1 MWLKVSLA
9 FQTFACH
16 GGQGNQYF
24 RYDLD
29 TQQIYHSVKRNRHCV
44 EAEVKTQSVFVTHC
58 DVARIEQKWVWGFVN
73 ETNIR
78 NWLHYGSKITD
89 PQEIIDLS

>member
-1 MWLKVSLA
+1 MFLL
-9 FQTFACH
+9 QTGACH
-16 GGQGNQYF
+16 NSQGNQYF

-29 TQQIYHSVKRNRHCV
+29 TQQIYHGVKRNQHCV

-58 DVARIEQKWVWGFVN
+58 DKTKIEQKWVWGFVN

-78 NWLHYGSKITD
+78 NWLSYGSKIVD
-89 PQEIIDLS
+89 KQEIIDLS